1 MTVMLV
7 VQVAV
12 DDIVGMIAVLYSGM
26 AATFAVDVIAVVVG
40 AIMAVG
46 TYGSVVIAVAV
57 MLMVQVAVDQVIY
70 MVTVGDGGMAAAIAV
85 DVIAVVIGAIM
96 TAGALSGIVGIDVE
110 AVLVDMV
117 VVNVMQVPIVKVIDV
132 VAVNDGLVS
141 AILTVLMIVSVV
153 FLAVSHD
160 NCSLFF
166 GNLEISSLGIEY
178 LWGCS
183 CDDK

>member
-1 MTVMLV
+1 MAVMLV
-7 VQVAV
+7 VQVTIN
-12 DDIVGMIAVLYSGM
+12 DIVDMIAVLHSGM
-26 AATFAVDVIAVVVG
+26 AATLAMNVIAVVIG

-46 TYGSVVIAVAV
+46 AYGSVVIAMAV

-70 MVTVGDGGMAAAIAV
+70 MVTVRNGGMATAIAV

-96 TAGALSGIVGIDVE
+96 TAGALGGIVGIDVE

-160 NCSLFF
+160 NCSFFF

-178 LWGCS
+178 L
-183 CDDK
+183 